1 MAIVSII
8 LDVLF
13 SIVVVLIVV
22 LIMIMCVKDLI
33 DTHRWNKKMEVNHAK
48 IMSDV
53 TITEENYKLKMA
65 IQDANLNIYETPS
78 GKYILIP
85 KEDK

>member
-1 MAIVSII
+1 MTIVSII

-13 SIVVVLIVV
+13 LIVVVF
-22 LIMIMCVKDLI
+22 IMIMCVKDLI
-33 DTHRWNKKMEVNHAK
+33 DTRRWSKKMNDEYEK
-48 IMSDV
+48 LISDTKRAV
-53 TITEENYKLKMA
+53 EITKLKMA
-65 IQDANLNIYETPS
+65 ILDANLNIYETPS

>member
-13 SIVVVLIVV
+13 LIVV
-22 LIMIMCVKDLI
+22 ALMLIMCVKDLI
-33 DTHRWNKKMEVNHAK
+33 DIHRWDKKMEINHAK
-48 IMSDV
+48 IMSD
-53 TITEENYKLKMA
+53 IRISGENYKLKMA
-65 IQDANLNIYETPS
+65 IQDANLNIYEAPS

>member
-13 SIVVVLIVV
+13 LIVV
-22 LIMIMCVKDLI
+22 ALMLIMCVKDLI
-33 DTHRWNKKMEVNHAK
+33 DTHRWDKKMEVNHAK
-48 IMSDV
+48 IMSD
-53 TITEENYKLKMA
+53 IRISGENYKLKMA

>member
-13 SIVVVLIVV
+13 LIVVVLI
-22 LIMIMCVKDLI
+22 LIMCVKDLI
-33 DTHRWNKKMEVNHAK
+33 DTHRWDKKMEVNHAK
-48 IMSDV
+48 VMSD
-53 TITEENYKLKMA
+53 IRISEENYKLKMA
-65 IQDANLNIYETPS
+65 IQDANLNIYETSS

>member
-13 SIVVVLIVV
+13 LIVV
-22 LIMIMCVKDLI
+22 ALILIMCVKDLI
-33 DTHRWNKKMEVNHAK
+33 DTHRYDKKMEVNHAK
-48 IMSDV
+48 IMSD
-53 TITEENYKLKMA
+53 IRISEENYKLKMA
-65 IQDANLNIYETPS
+65 IQDANLNIYEAPS

>member
-1 MAIVSII
+1 MTIVSII

-13 SIVVVLIVV
+13 LIVVVLI
-22 LIMIMCVKDLI
+22 LIMCVKDLI
-33 DTHRWNKKMEVNHAK
+33 DTHRYDKKMEVNHAK
-48 IMSDV
+48 IMSD
-53 TITEENYKLKMA
+53 IRISEENYKLKMA
-65 IQDANLNIYETPS
+65 IQDANLNIYETSS

>member
-1 MAIVSII
+1 MTIVSII

-13 SIVVVLIVV
+13 SIVVV

-65 IQDANLNIYETPS
+65 IQDANLNIYEMPS

>member
-1 MAIVSII
+1 MTIVSII

-13 SIVVVLIVV
+13 SIVVV

-33 DTHRWNKKMEVNHAK
+33 DTHRWNKKMEINHAK

>member
-1 MAIVSII
+1 MTIVSII

-13 SIVVVLIVV
+13 LIVVVLIT
-22 LIMIMCVKDLI
+22 ITCVKDLI
-33 DTHRWNKKMEVNHAK
+33 ETHRWSKKMEVNHAK

-65 IQDANLNIYETPS
+65 IQDANLNIYEAPS

-85 KEDK
+85 KEGK

>member
-13 SIVVVLIVV
+13 LIVV
-22 LIMIMCVKDLI
+22 ALILIMCVKDLI
-33 DTHRWNKKMEVNHAK
+33 DTHRYDKKMEVNHAK
-48 IMSDV
+48 IMSD
-53 TITEENYKLKMA
+53 IRISEENYKLKMA
-65 IQDANLNIYETPS
+65 IQDANLNIYKAPS

>member
-1 MAIVSII
+1 MTIVSII

-13 SIVVVLIVV
+13 LIVVVLI
-22 LIMIMCVKDLI
+22 MITCVKDLI
-33 DTHRWNKKMEVNHAK
+33 DTHRWSKKMEVNHAK

-53 TITEENYKLKMA
+53 TITEENYKLKVA

>member
-13 SIVVVLIVV
+13 LIVVVLI
-22 LIMIMCVKDLI
+22 LIMCVKDLI
-33 DTHRWNKKMEVNHAK
+33 DTHRWDKQMEVNHAK
-48 IMSDV
+48 IMSD
-53 TITEENYKLKMA
+53 IRISEENYKLKMA

>member
-1 MAIVSII
+1 MTIVSII

-13 SIVVVLIVV
+13 SIVVV

-78 GKYILIP
+78 RKYILIP

>member
-13 SIVVVLIVV
+13 LIVV
-22 LIMIMCVKDLI
+22 ALILIMCVKDLI
-33 DTHRWNKKMEVNHAK
+33 DTHRYDKKMEANHAK
-48 IMSDV
+48 IMSDIRV
-53 TITEENYKLKMA
+53 SEENYKLKMA

>member
-1 MAIVSII
+1 MTIVSII

-13 SIVVVLIVV
+13 LIVVVF
-22 LIMIMCVKDLI
+22 IMIMCVKDLI
-33 DTHRWNKKMEVNHAK
+33 DTHRWSKKMEVNHAK

-53 TITEENYKLKMA
+53 RLSEENYKLKMA

>member
-1 MAIVSII
+1 MTIVSII

-13 SIVVVLIVV
+13 LIVVV

-33 DTHRWNKKMEVNHAK
+33 DTHRWSKKMEVNHAK

-53 TITEENYKLKMA
+53 RLSEENYKLKMA
-65 IQDANLNIYETPS
+65 IQDANLNIYETQS

>member
-1 MAIVSII
+1 
-8 LDVLF
+8 
-13 SIVVVLIVV
+13 
-22 LIMIMCVKDLI
+22 
-33 DTHRWNKKMEVNHAK
+33 MEVNHAK

-53 TITEENYKLKMA
+53 TVTEENYKLKMA
-65 IQDANLNIYETPS
+65 IQDANLNIYEMPS

>member
-1 MAIVSII
+1 MTIVSII

-13 SIVVVLIVV
+13 LIVVV

-33 DTHRWNKKMEVNHAK
+33 DSHRWNRKMNDEYEK
-48 IMSDV
+48 LISDTKRAV
-53 TITEENYKLKMA
+53 EITKLKMA
-65 IQDANLNIYETPS
+65 IRDANLNIYETPS

>member
-1 MAIVSII
+1 MTIVSII

-13 SIVVVLIVV
+13 LIVV
-22 LIMIMCVKDLI
+22 ALIMITCVKDLI
-33 DTHRWNKKMEVNHAK
+33 DSHRWNKKMNDEYEK
-48 IMSDV
+48 LISDTKRAV
-53 TITEENYKLKMA
+53 EITKLKMA
-65 IQDANLNIYETPS
+65 IQDANLNIYEMPS

>member
-1 MAIVSII
+1 MTIVSII

-13 SIVVVLIVV
+13 LIVV
-22 LIMIMCVKDLI
+22 AFIMIMCVKDLI
-33 DTHRWNKKMEVNHAK
+33 DTHRWSKKMEVNHAK

>member
-1 MAIVSII
+1 MVIVSII

-13 SIVVVLIVV
+13 LIVV
-22 LIMIMCVKDLI
+22 AFIMIMCVKDLI
-33 DTHRWNKKMEVNHAK
+33 DTHRWDKKMEINHAK
-48 IMSDV
+48 IMSD
-53 TITEENYKLKMA
+53 IRISEENYKLKMA
-65 IQDANLNIYETPS
+65 IQDANLNIYEAPS

>member
-1 MAIVSII
+1 MTIVSII

-13 SIVVVLIVV
+13 LIVVVL
-22 LIMIMCVKDLI
+22 LMIMCVKDLI
-33 DTHRWNKKMEVNHAK
+33 DTHRWSKKMEVNHAK
-48 IMSDV
+48 IMSDSR
-53 TITEENYKLKMA
+53 ISEENYKLKLA

>member
-1 MAIVSII
+1 MTIVSII

-13 SIVVVLIVV
+13 LIVV
-22 LIMIMCVKDLI
+22 AFIMIMCVKDLI
-33 DTHRWNKKMEVNHAK
+33 DTHRWSKKMEVNHAK

-53 TITEENYKLKMA
+53 TVTEENYKLKMA

>member
-1 MAIVSII
+1 
-8 LDVLF
+8 
-13 SIVVVLIVV
+13 
-22 LIMIMCVKDLI
+22 
-33 DTHRWNKKMEVNHAK
+33 MEVNHAK
-48 IMSDV
+48 IMSD
-53 TITEENYKLKMA
+53 IRISGENYKLKMA

>member
-13 SIVVVLIVV
+13 LIVV
-22 LIMIMCVKDLI
+22 LLILIMCVKDLI
-33 DTHRWNKKMEVNHAK
+33 DTHRWDKKMEVNHAK
-48 IMSDV
+48 VMSD
-53 TITEENYKLKMA
+53 IRISEENYKLKMA

>member
-1 MAIVSII
+1 MTIVSII

-13 SIVVVLIVV
+13 SIVVV

>member
-1 MAIVSII
+1 MTIVSII

-13 SIVVVLIVV
+13 LIVVVL
-22 LIMIMCVKDLI
+22 LMIMCVKDLI
-33 DTHRWNKKMEVNHAK
+33 DTHRWSKKMNDEYEK
-48 IMSDV
+48 LISDTKRAV
-53 TITEENYKLKMA
+53 EITKLKMA

>member
-1 MAIVSII
+1 MTIVSII

-13 SIVVVLIVV
+13 SIVVVLI
-22 LIMIMCVKDLI
+22 MIMCVKDLI
-33 DTHRWNKKMEVNHAK
+33 DTHRYNKQMEINHAK
-48 IMSDV
+48 IMSD
-53 TITEENYKLKMA
+53 IRISEENYKLKMA
-65 IQDANLNIYETPS
+65 IQDANLNIYEAPS

>member
-1 MAIVSII
+1 MTIVSII

-13 SIVVVLIVV
+13 LIVVVLIT
-22 LIMIMCVKDLI
+22 ITCVKDLI
-33 DTHRWNKKMEVNHAK
+33 ETHRWSKKMEVNHAK

>member
-13 SIVVVLIVV
+13 LIVVVLI
-22 LIMIMCVKDLI
+22 LIMCVKDLI
-33 DTHRWNKKMEVNHAK
+33 DTHRWSKKMNDEYK
-48 IMSDV
+48 RLMSDTKRAV
-53 TITEENYKLKMA
+53 EITKLKMA
-65 IQDANLNIYETPS
+65 ILDANLNIYETPS

>member
-13 SIVVVLIVV
+13 LIVVVFI
-22 LIMIMCVKDLI
+22 IIMCVKDLI
-33 DTHRWNKKMEVNHAK
+33 DTHRWSKKMEVNHAK
-48 IMSDV
+48 VMSD
-53 TITEENYKLKMA
+53 IRISEENYKLKMA
-65 IQDANLNIYETPS
+65 IQDANLNIYEAPS

>member
-13 SIVVVLIVV
+13 LIVVVLI
-22 LIMIMCVKDLI
+22 LIMCVKDLI
-33 DTHRWNKKMEVNHAK
+33 DTHRWDKKMEINHAK
-48 IMSDV
+48 IMSD
-53 TITEENYKLKMA
+53 IRISEENYKLKMA
-65 IQDANLNIYETPS
+65 IKDANLNIYETS
-78 GKYILIP
+78 YGKYILIP

>member
-13 SIVVVLIVV
+13 LIVV
-22 LIMIMCVKDLI
+22 LLILIMCVKDLI
-33 DTHRWNKKMEVNHAK
+33 DTHRWDKKMEVNHAK
-48 IMSDV
+48 IMSD
-53 TITEENYKLKMA
+53 IRISEENYKLKMA

>member
-13 SIVVVLIVV
+13 LIVV
-22 LIMIMCVKDLI
+22 ALLMIMCVKDLI

-53 TITEENYKLKMA
+53 RLSEENYKLKMA
-65 IQDANLNIYETPS
+65 IQDANLNIYKMPS

>member
-1 MAIVSII
+1 MTIVSII

-13 SIVVVLIVV
+13 LIVVV

-33 DTHRWNKKMEVNHAK
+33 DTHRWSKKMNDEYEK
-48 IMSDV
+48 LISDTKRAV
-53 TITEENYKLKMA
+53 EITKLKMA
-65 IQDANLNIYETPS
+65 IQNANLNIYETPS

>member
-13 SIVVVLIVV
+13 LIVVVLI
-22 LIMIMCVKDLI
+22 LIMCVKNLI
-33 DTHRWNKKMEVNHAK
+33 DTHRWDKKMEVNHAK
-48 IMSDV
+48 VMSD
-53 TITEENYKLKMA
+53 IRISEENYKLKMA
-65 IQDANLNIYETPS
+65 IQDANLNIYEAPS